1 MIKEQK
7 SGCNTESLQKG
18 FFIMSVSIT
27 DEVLMKKIFKEAVSE
42 FFQEHREWFSEM
54 ISEAV
59 EDIAMCNAIR
69 EGEKGE
75 FVSRDEIFKFL
86 EMNE

>member
-1 MIKEQK
+1 MQHKTLAER
-7 SGCNTESLQKG
+7 

-27 DEVLMKKIFKEAVSE
+27 DEVLMKKIFKEAVAE

-75 FVSRDEIFKFL
+75 SVSRDEIFKFL

>member
-1 MIKEQK
+1 
-7 SGCNTESLQKG
+7 
-18 FFIMSVSIT
+18 MSFSIA
-27 DEVLMKKIFKEAVSE
+27 DETLMKKVFKEAFTE

-54 ISEAV
+54 ISEAI

-75 FVSRDEIFKFL
+75 IVSRDEVFRFL

>member
-1 MIKEQK
+1 
-7 SGCNTESLQKG
+7 
-18 FFIMSVSIT
+18 MSVSIT
-27 DEVLMKKIFKEAVSE
+27 DEVLMKKIFKEAVAE

-75 FVSRDEIFKFL
+75 FVSRDEIFKFP
-86 EMNE
+86 EMNEGKLNLKRVL

>member
-1 MIKEQK
+1 
-7 SGCNTESLQKG
+7 
-18 FFIMSVSIT
+18 
-27 DEVLMKKIFKEAVSE
+27 MKKIFKEAFAE

-86 EMNE
+86 EMNEWKLNLKRVLWEIEKNQQQNFTATA